1 MSRTLNVWSFL
12 IMFVCVG
19 LFLTQSLFLQVLQPS
34 IGYQLMLAL
43 ALLAF
48 FLGVVGM
55 FSIDNWKAAF
65 RSILTIFFSASL
77 SVVLTFIVFI
87 SLLFG

>member
-12 IMFVCVG
+12 IMFISVG
-19 LFLTQSLFLQVLQPS
+19 LFLAQSFVVQIMQPS

-43 ALLAF
+43 AMLAF
-48 FLGVVGM
+48 FLGVIGM

-65 RSILTIFFSASL
+65 RSILTVFFSASL

-87 SLLFG
+87 GLLFD